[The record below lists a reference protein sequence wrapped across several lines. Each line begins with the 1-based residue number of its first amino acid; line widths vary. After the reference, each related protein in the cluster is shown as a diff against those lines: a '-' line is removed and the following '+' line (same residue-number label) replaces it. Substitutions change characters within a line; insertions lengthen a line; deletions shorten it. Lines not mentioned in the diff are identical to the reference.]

1 MALIYNQCCYLISVK
16 LLDKETGLG
25 NVMIALIISRIL
37 SLFDSPLEIFV
48 FSSKEKTLKNLV
60 ENSRDVLTSL

>member
-25 NVMIALIISRIL
+25 NVTIALIIQN
-37 SLFDSPLEIFV
+37 FV
-48 FSSKEKTLKNLV
+48 CI
-60 ENSRDVLTSL
+60 